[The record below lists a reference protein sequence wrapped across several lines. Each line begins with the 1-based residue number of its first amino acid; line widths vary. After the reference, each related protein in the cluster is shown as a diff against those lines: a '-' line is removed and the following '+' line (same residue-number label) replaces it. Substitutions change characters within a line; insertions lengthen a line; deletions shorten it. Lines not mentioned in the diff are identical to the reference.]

1 MAKRSTR
8 RRAARRH
15 FRPEVVFSEAVAQLN
30 NGNVGRA
37 IEGFSK
43 LIEAHPNNPLGY
55 FGRGNAYLSKGEYDT
70 AIADYTR
77 AIEIDPKVSNT
88 HSNRGNAYLSKG
100 EYDSAIA
107 DYTRAIEI
115 NPEFSEAHSNRGHA
129 YQSKGE
135 YDSAI
140 ADYNKA
146 IEISPRNSMAYS
158 GRGLLYDQRGD
169 HERAIKEFSEAVRLT
184 SDDDRES
191 LLIYYNNRGAS
202 LREIGSYDEAIN
214 DLNTAISQGLYHA
227 MPYLNR
233 GLTYHRKGDIGRA
246 IDDYDNAHRICPNY
260 VNDVLRGQFPFVYAR
275 AAVDD
280 ARALLSSVISAPM
293 KSVADLYLTGLLSLF
308 EGDTTSAKDCF
319 HNALRLGYKDP
330 DKVRKH
336 LDNLGKHR

>member
-1 MAKRSTR
+1 MAKRRPR

-15 FRPEVVFSEAVAQLN
+15 LSPAVVFNEAISQLRI
-30 NGNVGRA
+30 GNVDRA

-43 LIEAHPNNPLGY
+43 LIEAYPNNPLAY
-55 FGRGNAYLSKGEYDT
+55 FGRGNAYSD
-70 AIADYTR
+70 
-77 AIEIDPKVSNT
+77 
-88 HSNRGNAYLSKG
+88 KG

-115 NPEFSEAHSNRGHA
+115 NPEFSEAHSNRGEVYRH
-129 YQSKGE
+129 KGE

-140 ADYNKA
+140 ADYNIA
-146 IEISPRNSMAYS
+146 IEINPKSAPPYN
-158 GRGLLYDQRGD
+158 GRGLIYDQRGD
-169 HERAIKEFSEAVRLT
+169 HERAIKEFNEGIRLVP
-184 SDDDRES
+184 DDGLEGF
-191 LLIYYNNRGAS
+191 LLACYNNRGAS
-202 LREIGSYDEAIN
+202 LREIGSYDEAIK

-233 GLTYHRKGDIGRA
+233 GLTYHRKGDIDRA

-336 LDNLGKHR
+336 LDNLNQVPKALGM